1 MTASSLSKLFH
12 KRMRREYANLGDFWE
27 RTKIPVSME
36 TCRRFLTDGKP
47 ISASSLAILAKYLG
61 FQGSEIKAMISDPTN
76 IAGRDKDW
84 RAAADMAELIGE
96 DNIVL
101 ADGEKAMLNI
111 YAVLR
116 EKSPDLLKTI
126 VGMIATVDKAMKLGL
141 SGDLKRVV

>member
-1 MTASSLSKLFH
+1 
-12 KRMRREYANLGDFWE
+12 
-27 RTKIPVSME
+27 
-36 TCRRFLTDGKP
+36 
-47 ISASSLAILAKYLG
+47 
-61 FQGSEIKAMISDPTN
+61 
-76 IAGRDKDW
+76 
-84 RAAADMAELIGE
+84 MAELIGE

-126 VGMIATVDKAMKLGL
+126 VGMIATVDKAMTRGV